1 MKRISQWKKWLNG
14 QYSEIIHVK
23 LVIANV
29 IEFEKLSNLK
39 VHVLD
44 FAFLIFI

>member
-1 MKRISQWKKWLNG
+1 MVSTAKL
-14 QYSEIIHVK
+14 YMLK

>member
-1 MKRISQWKKWLNG
+1 MVSTAKL
-14 QYSEIIHVK
+14 YMLK
-23 LVIANV
+23 LVIANDV

-39 VHVLD
+39 VHILE